1 MIMAEMLQ
9 LDITSTL
16 QQHYHV
22 IRRNGLKPWED
33 TLLPWEDTLLPWKD
47 TLLPW
52 EDTLLPLQL
61 IAECIPDA
69 ACD

>member
-1 MIMAEMLQ
+1 M
-9 LDITSTL
+9 DIASTL

-22 IRRNGLKPWED
+22 ICRNGLKPWED
-33 TLLPWEDTLLPWKD
+33 TLLPWED

-69 ACD
+69 AYD